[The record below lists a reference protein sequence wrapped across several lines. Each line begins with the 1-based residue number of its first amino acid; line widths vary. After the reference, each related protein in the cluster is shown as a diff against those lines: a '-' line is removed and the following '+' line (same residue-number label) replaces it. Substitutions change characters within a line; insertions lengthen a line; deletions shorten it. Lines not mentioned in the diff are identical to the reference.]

1 MRAKRQ
7 LISSEEYKNL
17 TPERKAQI
25 CNGAGAKDDWRNIFI
40 PNTLWGL
47 GCTPVFD
54 IHDFDYSVG
63 FTYED
68 KCKADANMLVNLIR
82 HINNY
87 GGFLRIARRYRA
99 MTYYDF
105 VVEMGEDAFFQREKG
120 NLHLHIDVLGKNYD

>member
-7 LISSEEYKNL
+7 LISSEVYKNL
-17 TPERKAQI
+17 PLEMKAEI
-25 CNGAGAKDDWRNIFI
+25 CNGAGAKDDWKSEFI

-47 GCTPVFD
+47 DCTPVFD
-54 IHDFDYSVG
+54 IHDFDYYTG

-82 HINNY
+82 RINNH

-105 VVEMGEDAFFQREKG
+105 VVEMGEDAFFQAQKG
-120 NLHLHIDVLGKNYD
+120 NLHLHIDNIGENND